1 MIKSWLAWKKSH
13 DRIYIL
19 IARGRERR
27 LAFGETETARINTSG
42 VVGRRSRS
50 LASSSLPL
58 PALDLRQNG
67 AEKGHFSAELVFMEY
82 TACMSPSNN
91 LADYLRV
98 LAV

>member
-1 MIKSWLAWKKSH
+1 MTV
-13 DRIYIL
+13 YIL
-19 IARGRERR
+19 IARRRERR
-27 LAFGETETARINTSG
+27 LAFGETETSRINTSG

-50 LASSSLPL
+50 LASSVDLPL

-91 LADYLRV
+91 PADYLRV